1 MPVLVL
7 GSTGLLGQA
16 IMKEAKKRGRQ
27 AIGAAR
33 RGAELALDI
42 ESSEEIK
49 KAFAKLKPSL
59 VINAAALTNID
70 VCEKDPGL
78 AYRVNARAVSLLA
91 EACRAQGIKLCHVS
105 TEHYF
110 TGDDNARHDEKA
122 PVRLLNEYARS
133 KYAGEAFALTAPDA
147 LVTRVNIVGW
157 RGWQD
162 QPTYVE
168 WAVDVLEKR
177 KPFKLFFDVF
187 TSPLDVGA
195 CARGLFDLC
204 DKGAAGIVNLGG
216 REVSS
221 KGEFITA
228 LAREMNIEPDWAEK
242 GSVKELAALRAES
255 LGLDVTLAEKLLGYR
270 LPTTPEVVRAL
281 IDSRPKA

>member
-16 IMKEAKKRGRQ
+16 IMAEAKKRERQ

-33 RGAELALDI
+33 RGAELSLDI
-42 ESSEEIK
+42 EDSQAIR
-49 KAFAKLKPSL
+49 KAFAELKPSL
-59 VINAAALTNID
+59 AINAAALTNID

-78 AYRVNARAVSLLA
+78 AYRINARAVSLLA
-91 EACRAQGIKLCHVS
+91 EACREGGTKFCHVS

-110 TGDDNARHDEKA
+110 TGDGSARHDEQSPA
-122 PVRLLNEYARS
+122 RLINEYARS

-147 LVTRVNIVGW
+147 LVARVNIVGW
-157 RGWQD
+157 RGWPD

-168 WAVDVLEKR
+168 WAVEVLEKR

-216 REVSS
+216 RDVSS

-228 LAREMNIEPDWAEK
+228 LAQGLNIKPDWAEK

-255 LGLDVTLAEKLLGYR
+255 LGLDVTLAEKLLGYP
-270 LPTTPEVVRAL
+270 LPTTQEVVKAL

>member
-59 VINAAALTNID
+59 VLNAAALTNID
-70 VCEKDPGL
+70 ICEKDPGL

-91 EACRAQGIKLCHVS
+91 EACREQGIKLCHVS

-110 TGDDNARHDEKA
+110 TGDGHARHDEKA
-122 PVRLLNEYARS
+122 PIHLINEYARS
-133 KYAGEAFALTAPDA
+133 KYAGEAFALTAPDS
-147 LVTRVNIVGW
+147 LVARVNIVGW

-168 WAVDVLEKR
+168 WAVDVLEKH

-204 DKGAAGIVNLGG
+204 DKKASGMVNLGG

-270 LPTTPEVVRAL
+270 LPTTQEVVRAL

>member
-1 MPVLVL
+1 MTVLVL

-16 IMKEAKKRGRQ
+16 IMAEAARRGVK

-33 RGAELALDI
+33 RGAEFSLDI
-42 ESSEEIK
+42 ENPEAIS
-49 KAFAKLKPSL
+49 KAFVELKPSMVL
-59 VINAAALTNID
+59 NAAALTNID

-91 EACRAQGIKLCHVS
+91 EACRFHDAKLCHVS

-110 TGDDNARHDEKA
+110 TGDGKARHDEQA
-122 PVRLLNEYARS
+122 PVRLINEYARS
-133 KYAGEAFALTAPDA
+133 KYAGEAFALTAPNA
-147 LVTRVNIVGW
+147 LVARVNIVGW
-157 RGWQD
+157 RGWKD

-168 WAVDVLEKR
+168 WAMDVLSNH

-187 TSPLDVGA
+187 TSPLDVRA
-195 CARGLFDLC
+195 CAGGLFDLC
-204 DKGAAGIVNLGG
+204 DKGASGIVNLGG

-228 LAREMNIEPDWAEK
+228 LAKGLNINPDWAEK

-270 LPTTPEVVRAL
+270 LATTQEVVAAL
-281 IDSRPKA
+281 LNSRPKA